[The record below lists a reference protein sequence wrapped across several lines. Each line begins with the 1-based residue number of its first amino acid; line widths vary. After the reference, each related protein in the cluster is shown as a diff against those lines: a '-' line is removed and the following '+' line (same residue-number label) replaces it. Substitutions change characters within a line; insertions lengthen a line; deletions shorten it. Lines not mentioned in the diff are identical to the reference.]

1 MPKKKIAKQSQ
12 PGINTWKQRFWK
24 LYIGVLLFVVL
35 LFTAISFGW
44 LGFMP
49 SFEELENPKSNLASE
64 VISAD
69 QELLGKYYI
78 ENRSNI
84 HYTDL
89 SPNLVQAIIATED
102 ARFEKH
108 SGIDVKA
115 LFRVTFGVITGSHKG
130 GGSTITQQLAK
141 NLFPRGENLNFF
153 QTAFLKL
160 KEWVTAVKL
169 ERNYTKQEII
179 AMYFNTVDFGSN
191 SFGIKSASK
200 TFFNKSPKDL
210 NIEESAVLVGMLKA
224 PSWFSPVRN
233 PERAMKRREVVLHQ
247 MEKYGYLTEHAYD
260 SIRVIP
266 LDMSSY
272 RMQDHRSGEA
282 TYFREY
288 LRTMMN
294 AKKPV
299 RKRYVDMVQYSED
312 SLRWIN
318 SPLFGWI
325 EKNPKPDGT
334 NYNLYRDGLRIYT
347 TINSHMQKYAEE
359 AVTEHMSLDI
369 QPAFFKHWKGR
380 EEAPFDF
387 PRNQVK
393 QEAEKLLTSSM
404 KRSDRYRKMKAAG
417 ISEDS
422 IQLAFHTKVPMTV
435 FSWKGD
441 LDTIMTPW
449 DSIRYN
455 KFFLQAGLMS
465 IEPQTGF
472 VRAYVGGINYSH
484 FQFDHATMARRQV
497 GSTFKP
503 FVYTLAMQEGDFSP
517 CTKIANIQYS
527 IELPEGGKWEPRNA
541 SDYKKGEMVTLKEA
555 LANSIN
561 WISAFLIKRYSPM
574 AVIKIARKMGVTSPI
589 TAVPSIALGT
599 PDLTLYEMVG
609 AMNTYAAKGVYIEP
623 LFVTRIEDKNGN
635 ELARFMPRQE
645 EAMSEET
652 AYLMLQLMKGV
663 VESGTGGRLRYRY
676 GINNP
681 VAGKTGTT
689 QNNSDGWFMGITPDL
704 VTGVWVG
711 GEDRSVRFRTITLG
725 QGATL
730 ALPIWA
736 LYMKR
741 IYNDKKLEVS
751 QGDFEPPLAP
761 LSVEIN
767 CQKYEE
773 NQKKQGNKYKPGDF

>member
-1 MPKKKIAKQSQ
+1 M
-12 PGINTWKQRFWK
+12 
-24 LYIGVLLFVVL
+24 
-35 LFTAISFGW
+35 GW

-89 SPNLVQAIIATED
+89 SPHLIEAIIATED
-102 ARFEKH
+102 ARFNEH

-115 LFRVTFGVITGSHKG
+115 LFRVTYGVLTGNHKG

-141 NLFPRGENLNFF
+141 NLFPRGENRNFF

-191 SFGIKSASK
+191 SFGIKSAAK
-200 TFFNKSPKDL
+200 TFFNKAPNEL
-210 NIEESAVLVGMLKA
+210 NIEESAMLVGMLKA
-224 PSWFSPVRN
+224 PTWFSPVRN
-233 PERAMKRREVVLHQ
+233 PERAFKRREVVLHQ
-247 MEKYGYLTEHAYD
+247 MEKYDYISEHAYD

-266 LDMSSY
+266 IDMSSY

-288 LRTMMN
+288 LRMIMN
-294 AKKPV
+294 ARKPL
-299 RKRYVDMVQYSED
+299 RKNYVDMVQFSED
-312 SLRWIN
+312 SIRWIN
-318 SPLFGWI
+318 NPLYGWI

-334 NYNLYRDGLRIYT
+334 YYNLYRDGLRIYT
-347 TINSHMQKYAEE
+347 TINSRMQKYAEE
-359 AVTEHMSLDI
+359 AVTEHLSGDI

-387 PRNQVK
+387 PRSQVQ
-393 QEAEKLLTSSM
+393 QEATKLLTNSM
-404 KRSDRYRKMKAAG
+404 KRSERYRKMKAAG

-422 IQLAFHTKVPMTV
+422 IRLAFHTKVPMTV
-435 FSWKGD
+435 FTWKGD
-441 LDTIMTPW
+441 KDTVMTPW

-455 KFFLQAGLMS
+455 KFFLQAGLLS
-465 IEPQTGF
+465 VEPQTGF

-484 FQFDHATMARRQV
+484 FQFDHVTMSRRQV

-541 SDYKKGEMVTLKEA
+541 NDFKKGEMVTLKEA

-561 WISAFLIKRYSPM
+561 WISAFLIKRYSPL

-599 PDLTLYEMVG
+599 PDLSLYEMVG

-663 VESGTGGRLRYRY
+663 VESGTGVRLRYKY

-689 QNNSDGWFMGITPDL
+689 QNNSDGWFMGLTPDL

-725 QGATL
+725 QGANM

-741 IYNDKKLEVS
+741 IYNDNKLELS
-751 QGDFEPPLAP
+751 QGDFEAPDTP
-761 LSVEIN
+761 LSVEIDCN
-767 CQKYEE
+767 KYEE
-773 NQKKQGNKYKPGDF
+773 QQKKNKPRFTPGDF